1 MSSLGRHTLWRWLVL
16 AAALLLPP
24 VAAAGSGVPSVPTQA
39 SAQVPGLRDVAG
51 VTRDSSGVAHI
62 TARNRF
68 DLFFLQ
74 GWVHAADRL
83 FQMDVSRRQPSGT
96 LAELLGTGALPSDV
110 QMRTIGLRRAAWR
123 SLGVLSFRTHE
134 ALLAYA
140 AGVNAYVATHPLPP
154 EYGALRLTR
163 FQPWTPLDSVTIGK
177 AVAFRLSF
185 DLDVEQTV
193 DLELYLRAGAQ
204 GGFDGMALFAQD
216 IFRPAPF
223 DPACTVP
230 DASGSQ
236 AVAVPWLPLP
246 AGADLAS
253 RTSALSPSALELARR
268 YLKKAQDVP
277 LLRRVLERNGFEGS
291 NEWVIG
297 GQHTV
302 SGQPLLANDPHL
314 PLDVPS
320 TFYPIHLVAGSLDVI
335 GSSFAGVP
343 SVVAGHNPWISW
355 GVTTH
360 PLDVTDT
367 YLERVVPDPL
377 SPSGL
382 STIYQERMEPIL
394 AIPEMFRANVP
405 GETPDHV
412 VTIPPG
418 DGIPAATL
426 IVPRRNNGPIIE
438 LDRAAGM
445 ALSIQYTGFSATR
458 ELDAFMGFNE
468 ARNLN
473 DFRAALGSFDVGSQN
488 FAYADVAGHIAY
500 FTSAEMPLRED
511 LQAGHIQGLPPF
523 FIRNG
528 TGGNEWLP
536 ASSRFPGQALPYQI
550 LPPEEMPH
558 IIDPP
563 AGWFVNANNDPA
575 GTTLDNDPLNQLRP
589 GGGIYYLNP
598 RYDGFR
604 AGRITQL
611 IRAHLEAGR
620 KFSAADMNAMQAD
633 VALLDAQFF
642 TPYPCR
648 ALARGQSTTEPALRA
663 LASDPV
669 IVEAIGRLSRWDFTT
684 PTGIPEGYDAADADG
699 QRSPPSLEEAD
710 ASVAATLY
718 AVWRGQLVRSTIDGT
733 LAAHGI
739 DRFPSGGQPLVAL
752 RHLLETFEQ
761 SGGIGASGL
770 DFFAQPG
777 VADAADRRDIA
788 LLSAMASALELL
800 RGPAF
805 EPAFHGSADLAT
817 YRWGRLHRIV
827 LDHPLGPP
835 LSIPPAA
842 GAFPPPLED
851 LPGIP
856 TDGGFG
862 TVDAAAHGLR
872 ADSANAFMFGSGP
885 AHRFVADLARGAVRA
900 TTSLPGGTSG
910 VPGTPHFVDLLPLWL
925 TNESI
930 PLITRRRGDAPP

>member
-1 MSSLGRHTLWRWLVL
+1 MSLPGSRTVRRWLLL
-16 AAALLLPP
+16 AASLLLPP
-24 VAAAGSGVPSVPTQA
+24 AAAAGSLVPSVPAETP
-39 SAQVPGLRDVAG
+39 AQVPGLRELAG
-51 VTRDSSGVAHI
+51 VRRDPSGVAHL
-62 TARNRF
+62 TARNRY

-74 GWVHAADRL
+74 GWVHAEDRL
-83 FQMDVSRRQPSGT
+83 FQMDVSRRQASGT

-123 SLGVLSFRTHE
+123 SLGALSFRTHE
-134 ALLAYA
+134 ALIAYA

-154 EYGALRLTR
+154 EYLALRLTR
-163 FQPWTPLDSVTIGK
+163 FQPWTPLDSVTLGK

-185 DLDVEQTV
+185 DLDVGQTV
-193 DLELYLRAGAQ
+193 ELETYLQAGAQ
-204 GGFDGMALFAQD
+204 GGFDGMALFSQD

-223 DPACTVP
+223 DPASTVP
-230 DASGSQ
+230 DASAPQ
-236 AVAVPWLPLP
+236 AATVPWRPLSDE
-246 AGADLAS
+246 AGIAS
-253 RTSALSPSALELARR
+253 RAGALSPSALKLARR
-268 YLKKAQDVP
+268 YLEKAQDVP
-277 LLRRVLERNGFEGS
+277 LLRRVLERNGIEGS
-291 NEWVIG
+291 NEWVVG

-302 SGQPLLANDPHL
+302 SGRPLLANDPHL
-314 PLDVPS
+314 ALDVPS
-320 TFYPIHLVAGSLDVI
+320 TFYPIHLGAGSLDVI

-343 SVVAGHNPWISW
+343 SVVAGHNRWISW

-367 YLERVVPDPL
+367 YLETVVPNPL

-382 STIYQERMEPIL
+382 STLYQGRMEPIL
-394 AIPEMFRANVP
+394 ALPETFRANVP
-405 GETPDHV
+405 GAALDNV
-412 VTIPPG
+412 VMVPPG

-426 IVPRRNNGPIIE
+426 IVPRRNNGPLIE
-438 LDRAAGM
+438 LDLAAGM
-445 ALSIQYTGFSATR
+445 ALSVQYTGFSATR

-468 ARNLN
+468 ARNL
-473 DFRAALGSFDVGSQN
+473 DEFRAALRYFDVGSQN
-488 FAYADVAGHIAY
+488 FAYAGLDGHIAY
-500 FTSAEMPLRED
+500 FASAEMPLRED
-511 LQAGHIQGLPPF
+511 LQAGHITGLPPF

-536 ASSRFPGQALPYQI
+536 VSTRLPGQAVPYQI

-558 IIDPP
+558 LIDPP
-563 AGWFVNANNDPA
+563 AGWFVNANNDPV
-575 GTTLDNDPLNQLRP
+575 GTTLDNNPLNQLRP

-598 RYDGFR
+598 RYDGLR

-611 IRAHLEAGR
+611 IRAHLAAGR
-620 KFSAADMNAMQAD
+620 KLSAADMHAMQAD
-633 VALLDAQFF
+633 VVLLDAQFF
-642 TPYPCR
+642 TPHLVR
-648 ALARGQSTTEPALRA
+648 ALARGQLSSEPVLHA
-663 LASDPV
+663 LATAPA
-669 IVEAIGRLSRWDFTT
+669 IAEAIGRLSRWDFTT
-684 PTGIPEGYDAADADG
+684 PTGIPEGYDAADVDG
-699 QRSPPSLEEAD
+699 QRSPPSPEEVD

-718 AVWRGQLVRSTIDGT
+718 AVWRGQLVRATIDGT

-761 SGGIGASGL
+761 TGGLGASGI
-770 DFFAQPG
+770 DFFARPG
-777 VADAADRRDIA
+777 VPDAADRRDVA

-805 EPAFHGSADLAT
+805 EPAFHGSTDLSR
-817 YRWGRLHRIV
+817 YRWGLLHRIV

-835 LSIPPAA
+835 LSVPPAA
-842 GAFPPPLED
+842 GAFPPPLAE

-872 ADSANAFMFGSGP
+872 ADSAHAFMFGSGP
-885 AHRFVADLARGAVRA
+885 AHRFVADLARGGVRA
-900 TTSLPGGTSG
+900 TISLPGGTSG
-910 VPGTPHFVDLLPLWL
+910 IPGNPHFVDLLPLWL

-930 PLITRRRGDAPP
+930 PLITRQRGAPSP